1 MSHAAELPVWAAL
14 LVAAFLI
21 LGAGLTLLGSFGLV
35 RLRSFYDRIHAP
47 TLGASWGTAGIVIA
61 SMILFTVLQ
70 SRPVVHEILI
80 GIFVTVTTPVTLM
93 LLGRAALY
101 RDRAEVTRIGHSRA
115 GLSHFDC
122 QTWETF
128 KDLRKRQLR
137 QEARSP
143 KLNPPTRDRQGGP
156 T

>member
-47 TLGASWGTAGIVIA
+47 TLGVSWGTAGVVIA
-61 SMILFTVLQ
+61 SIILFTTLQ
-70 SRPVVHEILI
+70 SRPIVHEILI

-101 RDRAEVTRIGHSRA
+101 RDRAERNPDVPST
-115 GLSHFDC
+115 
-122 QTWETF
+122 
-128 KDLRKRQLR
+128 
-137 QEARSP
+137 
-143 KLNPPTRDRQGGP
+143 NPPSGALGPSEPTENEGGC
-156 T
+156 

>member
-21 LGAGLTLLGSFGLV
+21 LGAGLTLLGSIGVV
-35 RLRSFYDRIHAP
+35 RLRSFYERIHAP
-47 TLGASWGTAGIVIA
+47 TLGVSWGTTGTVIA
-61 SMILFTVLQ
+61 SMILFTMLQ

-101 RDRAEVTRIGHSRA
+101 RDRAKRNPDVPSTNPPIGALGPSEPHSRA
-115 GLSHFDC
+115 
-122 QTWETF
+122 Q
-128 KDLRKRQLR
+128 
-137 QEARSP
+137 
-143 KLNPPTRDRQGGP
+143 
-156 T
+156 